1 MDVYEFQQKI
11 IQQIVNEQ
19 DEATMQMIE
28 DYVKEKEAQGEC
40 YAARIIPE
48 GKLRYILNLG
58 LTMYNKMING
68 DVIPVELFHQE
79 SYTSLLKRE
88 LVDMDKENQKLKN
101 QINMLE
107 HGYTLAADGT
117 PHKEINIISKPMLKD
132 LVNNYTKDKIRV
144 SKIREQFQELFDT
157 DNFSLIYKKDRCDVL
172 DFPDTLDALV
182 RVIQEAFCIKTDDYD
197 TLQDVSDFLLCDTE
211 HLRNNSNAFDM
222 LEKKLNSCGYI
233 FGGNKNEG
241 CK

>member
-117 PHKEINIISKPMLKD
+117 PYKETNIIS
-132 LVNNYTKDKIRV
+132 
-144 SKIREQFQELFDT
+144 
-157 DNFSLIYKKDRCDVL
+157 
-172 DFPDTLDALV
+172 
-182 RVIQEAFCIKTDDYD
+182 
-197 TLQDVSDFLLCDTE
+197 
-211 HLRNNSNAFDM
+211 NAPC
-222 LEKKLNSCGYI
+222 SSRSI
-233 FGGNKNEG
+233 FGA
-241 CK
+241 